1 MPVVSF
7 CSSKGGVSKST
18 SATLLATQLTAR
30 GASVTVIDADP
41 NRPIARWAKKPGKPD
56 NLTVIADVTE
66 ETLIDVIEASARLTA
81 FVIVDLEGTANLMV
95 AQAMSRSDLVVIPT
109 RGSALDAIEAFKA
122 VKFIHFQ
129 EKNYRSKIPFAVLFT
144 QTSAAIRPKTL
155 TSIEAEFAADGVPI
169 FNVQIHDRDAYRALF
184 TFGGT
189 LDTLD
194 TKQVRNIPAAVEN
207 AKAFTGE
214 VIRMLDAI
222 RARAVA

>member
-1 MPVVSF
+1 MPVLSF

-18 SATLLATQLTAR
+18 SATILAAQLAAK
-30 GASVTVIDADP
+30 GASVTIIDADP
-41 NRPIARWAKKPGKPD
+41 NKPIARWAGKPSKPA
-56 NLTVIADVTE
+56 NITVVADVTE
-66 ETLIDVIEASARLTA
+66 ESLIDEIEAATQKSA

-95 AQAMSRSDLVVIPT
+95 AQAMSRSDLVIIPT

-129 EKNYRSKIPFAVLFT
+129 EKNYRVKIPYAVLFT

-155 TSIEAEFAADGVPI
+155 TSIEAEFTAKGVPL

-189 LDTLD
+189 LLTLP
-194 TKQVRNIPAAVEN
+194 TKQVRNIPAAIEN
-207 AKAFTGE
+207 ARAFTAE
-214 VIRMLDAI
+214 VIRILDAN

>member
-18 SATLLATQLTAR
+18 SATILATQLAER

-41 NRPIARWAKKPGKPD
+41 NRPIARWAKKPGKPE

-66 ETLIDVIEASARLTA
+66 ETLIDEIETAAQKTA

-109 RGSALDAIEAFKA
+109 RGSALDAVEAFKA

-129 EKNYRSKIPFAVLFT
+129 EKNYRTKLAFAVLFT
-144 QTSAAIRPKTL
+144 QTSPAIRPRTL
-155 TSIEAEFAADGVPI
+155 TSIEAEFVANDVPI
-169 FNVQIHDRDAYRALF
+169 FKVQIHERDAYRAMF
-184 TFGGT
+184 SFGGT
-189 LDTLD
+189 LSTL
-194 TKQVRNIPAAVEN
+194 TSSQVRNLPAAVEN
-207 AKAFTGE
+207 AKAFTSE

-222 RARAVA
+222 RESAVA

>member
-18 SATLLATQLTAR
+18 SATLLATQLAAK

-41 NRPIARWAKKPGKPD
+41 NRPIARWAKKPGKPE

-66 ETLIDVIEASARLTA
+66 ESLIDVIEASARRTA

-109 RGSALDAIEAFKA
+109 RGSALDAVEAFKA

-144 QTSAAIRPKTL
+144 QTSPAIRPKTL
-155 TSIEAEFAADGVPI
+155 TSIEAEFVANGVPL
-169 FNVQIHDRDAYRALF
+169 FSVQIHDRDAYRALF

-189 LDTLD
+189 LQTLD
-194 TKQVRNIPAAVEN
+194 PKQIRNLPSAIQN
-207 AKAFTGE
+207 AQAFMRE
-214 VIRMLDAI
+214 VIGKLDEM
-222 RARAVA
+222 RAAA